1 MAEGSQ
7 LAVANARVR
16 RHAIRCDATSAS
28 SPRRFA
34 ENFPLRVGQRTA
46 ERVAGLRLHKTGTL
60 DATEELR
67 LTHGGEFRRW
77 CRDAE
82 QSSEVVVV
90 TRGDDPLTIGRWS
103 NCASPPACTA
113 RVHRPRAPPPPD
125 QPESV
130 MSAASAVP
138 KSASKIPNRR
148 HDGVRDPF
156 KTKHAPACPSMI
168 TSNNAL

>member
-1 MAEGSQ
+1 VEAGAFTAPASFFSRMAEGSQ

-113 RVHRPRAPPPPD
+113 RVHRPRAPPACT
-125 QPESV
+125 
-130 MSAASAVP
+130 AAAGPARERHVRSQR
-138 KSASKIPNRR
+138 SQRR
-148 HDGVRDPF
+148 AKKCLEDTQSSP
-156 KTKHAPACPSMI
+156 
-168 TSNNAL
+168 